1 MQHVSIIFFLTMCV
15 ECVLMRWI
23 KKTKVVNESRIII
36 VGTHATHR
44 KTIVRCLGRD
54 GHGVG
59 MHLDRIVDRSI
70 RLVTTRC
77 PSAVDSRI
85 VCRWTRRRHDL
96 RNGLL

>member
-1 MQHVSIIFFLTMCV
+1 
-15 ECVLMRWI
+15 MRWI